1 MKKFIKCLQFVWRYS
16 DGIKSKILFLFIVN
30 ILNIAFRIATPLV
43 SAQVIIKLSN
53 GDYNSLIYW
62 GIILFT
68 ITLLEYSTYYLSRTR
83 MSFVY
88 QRLSKAITKDIAE
101 NILKITNDNLDKAGS
116 GIFLQRIN
124 SDTDKLADIF
134 YIVFDVIGEV
144 FIHVGNFVAIFILN
158 YIAGIF
164 VLLMMVILF
173 IIENIRAK
181 KKEKL
186 DKILRKARDNLSTT
200 VSELVRGSR
209 DIKMLNS
216 EKDFLSKFDKDV
228 DIYSEKY
235 LRLRNIT
242 YKWRLLSWNI
252 DNILELVFILL
263 LVFIIKEKY
272 IVSASAVVLYTYV
285 RNSHGF
291 YYLVGDLIS
300 YFKEFDVSRNRLEE
314 ILGDKLYK
322 KEKFGNVHLDKINGD
337 FEFRNVD
344 FSYGKNKV
352 LKNLSF
358 KIAANSTVAFVGK
371 SGTGKTTIFNLLVKM
386 YDVDSG
392 QILIDNHDVKTLD
405 KDTIRGNITIISQN
419 PYIFN
424 MTIKENLQLVK
435 KDLTDEEMKEACRL
449 ACLDK
454 FIENLENKY
463 DTVIG
468 EGGVNLSGGQKQR
481 LAIARALIQKTEII
495 LFDEATSALDNETQ
509 YEIQKA
515 IENMEGEYT
524 ILIIAH
530 RLSTIKKANKIF
542 YLEEGQIIDSG
553 SHEYLINNCKPYKYL
568 YETEIEKD

>member
-16 DGIKSKILFLFIVN
+16 DGIKSRILFLFIVN

-43 SAQVIIKLSN
+43 SAQVIIKLTN

-101 NILKITNDNLDKAGS
+101 NILKITNNDLDKAGS

>member
-16 DGIKSKILFLFIVN
+16 DGIKSRILFLFIVN

-43 SAQVIIKLSN
+43 SAQVIIKLTN
-53 GDYNSLIYW
+53 GDYNSLVYW

-101 NILKITNDNLDKAGS
+101 NILKITNDDLDKAGS

-495 LFDEATSALDNETQ
+495 LFDEATSALDNQTQ

>member
-16 DGIKSKILFLFIVN
+16 DGIKSRILFLFIVN

-43 SAQVIIKLSN
+43 SAQVIIKLTN

-101 NILKITNDNLDKAGS
+101 NILKITNDDLDKAGS

-314 ILGDKLYK
+314 IIGDKLYK
-322 KEKFGNVHLDKINGD
+322 KEKFGDVHLDKINGD

-553 SHEYLINNCKPYKYL
+553 SHE
-568 YETEIEKD
+568 

>member
-16 DGIKSKILFLFIVN
+16 DGIKSRILFLFIVN

-43 SAQVIIKLSN
+43 SAQVIIKLTN

-101 NILKITNDNLDKAGS
+101 NILKITNDDLDKAGS

-337 FEFRNVD
+337 FEFINVD

>member
-1 MKKFIKCLQFVWRYS
+1 MKRFIKCLQFVWRYS
-16 DGIKSKILFLFIVN
+16 DGIKSRILFLFIVN

-43 SAQVIIKLSN
+43 SAQVIIKLTN

-101 NILKITNDNLDKAGS
+101 NILKITNDDLDKAGS

>member
-1 MKKFIKCLQFVWRYS
+1 MLKFIKSINFVWKYS
-16 DGIKSKILFLFIVN
+16 DGIKGKVLFLFIVN
-30 ILNIAFRIATPLV
+30 LLNIAFRISMPLV
-43 SAQVIIKLSN
+43 SAQVIIKLTN
-53 GDYNSLIYW
+53 GDYNQLIYW
-62 GIILFT
+62 GIILF
-68 ITLLEYSTYYLSRTR
+68 IVTLLENITYQLSRVN
-83 MSFVY
+83 MSKVNQF
-88 QRLSKAITKDIAE
+88 LIKKITKDIAE
-101 NILKITNDNLDKAGS
+101 NILRITNDDLDKTGS
-116 GIFLQRIN
+116 GMFLQRIN

-134 YIVFDVIGEV
+134 YIVFDVIGEL
-144 FIHVGNFVAIFILN
+144 FIHIGNFVAIFILN
-158 YIAGIF
+158 YLAGIF
-164 VLLMMVILF
+164 VLIMMIILF
-173 IIENIRAK
+173 FVEKIRAN

-186 DKILRKARDNLSTT
+186 DKTIRKSRDNLSTT
-200 VSELVRGSR
+200 VSELVRGTR

-216 EKDFLSKFDKDV
+216 EKDFLLKFDNEV
-228 DIYSEKY
+228 DEYSKKY
-235 LRLRNIT
+235 LKMKKTL
-242 YKWRLLSWNI
+242 YSWRFLSWTI
-252 DNILELVFILL
+252 DNLLTLLFIFI

-291 YYLVGDLIS
+291 YYLIGDLMT
-300 YFKEFDVSRNRLEE
+300 YFKEFDVSRVRLEE
-314 ILGDKLYK
+314 IIGDDKYR
-322 KEKFGNVHLDKINGD
+322 KEKFGTVHLDKINGD
-337 FEFRNVD
+337 FEFKNVD
-344 FSYGKNKV
+344 FSYGNKKV
-352 LKNLSF
+352 LEDLNF
-358 KIAANSTVAFVGK
+358 KINANSTVAFVGK
-371 SGTGKTTIFNLLVKM
+371 SGSGKTTIFNLLAKM

-392 QILIDNHDVKTLD
+392 QILIDNHDIKTLD

-424 MTIKENLQLVK
+424 MSIKENLLLVK
-435 KDLTDEEMKEACRL
+435 NDLTDEEMKEACRL

-454 FIENLENKY
+454 FIENLENQY

-542 YLEEGQIIDSG
+542 YLENGKIIDSG
-553 SHEYLINNCKPYKYL
+553 NHEYLINNCESYKHL
-568 YETEIEKD
+568 YETEISKD

>member
-16 DGIKSKILFLFIVN
+16 DGIKSRILFLFIVN
-30 ILNIAFRIATPLV
+30 ILNIAFRITTPLV
-43 SAQVIIKLSN
+43 SAQVIIKLTN

-62 GIILFT
+62 GIILFS

-101 NILKITNDNLDKAGS
+101 NILKITNDDLDKAGS

>member
-43 SAQVIIKLSN
+43 SAQVIIKLTN

-101 NILKITNDNLDKAGS
+101 NILKITNDDLDKAGS

-252 DNILELVFILL
+252 DNILELVFILF

-322 KEKFGNVHLDKINGD
+322 KEKFGDVHLDKINGD

>member
-392 QILIDNHDVKTLD
+392 QILIDNHDVKNLD

>member
-16 DGIKSKILFLFIVN
+16 DGIKSRILFLFIVN

-43 SAQVIIKLSN
+43 SAQVIIKLTN

-101 NILKITNDNLDKAGS
+101 NILKITNDDLDKAGS

-392 QILIDNHDVKTLD
+392 QILIDNHDVKILD

>member
-16 DGIKSKILFLFIVN
+16 DGIKSRILFLFIVN

-43 SAQVIIKLSN
+43 SAQVIIKLTN

-101 NILKITNDNLDKAGS
+101 NILKITNDDLDKAGS

-144 FIHVGNFVAIFILN
+144 FIHVGNFVAIFIL
-158 YIAGIF
+158 YLAGIF

-252 DNILELVFILL
+252 DNILELIFILL

>member
-16 DGIKSKILFLFIVN
+16 DGIKSRILFLFIVN

-101 NILKITNDNLDKAGS
+101 NILKITNDDLDKAGS

-200 VSELVRGSR
+200 ISELVRGSR

-481 LAIARALIQKTEII
+481 LAISRALIQKTEII

>member
-16 DGIKSKILFLFIVN
+16 DGIKSRILFLFIVN

-43 SAQVIIKLSN
+43 SAQVIIKLTN

-101 NILKITNDNLDKAGS
+101 NILKITNDDLDKAGS

-386 YDVDSG
+386 YDVNNG

>member
-101 NILKITNDNLDKAGS
+101 NILKITNDDLDKAGS

-322 KEKFGNVHLDKINGD
+322 KEKFGDVHLDKINGD

>member
-16 DGIKSKILFLFIVN
+16 DGIKSRILFLFIVN

-43 SAQVIIKLSN
+43 SAQVIIKLTN

-101 NILKITNDNLDKAGS
+101 NILKITNDDLDKAGS

-392 QILIDNHDVKTLD
+392 QILIDNHDVKNLD

>member
-16 DGIKSKILFLFIVN
+16 DGIKSRILFLFIVN

-43 SAQVIIKLSN
+43 SAQVIIKLTN

-88 QRLSKAITKDIAE
+88 QRLLKAITKDIAE
-101 NILKITNDNLDKAGS
+101 NILKITNDDLDKAGS

-322 KEKFGNVHLDKINGD
+322 KEKFGDVHLDKINGD

>member
-16 DGIKSKILFLFIVN
+16 DGIKSRILFLFIVN

-43 SAQVIIKLSN
+43 SAQVIIKLTN

-101 NILKITNDNLDKAGS
+101 NILKITNDDLDKAGS

-322 KEKFGNVHLDKINGD
+322 KEKFGDVHLDKINGD

-435 KDLTDEEMKEACRL
+435 KDLTDEEVKEACRL

>member
-16 DGIKSKILFLFIVN
+16 DGIKSRILFLFIVN

-43 SAQVIIKLSN
+43 SAQVIIKLTN

-62 GIILFT
+62 GIILFS

-101 NILKITNDNLDKAGS
+101 NILKITNDDLDKAGS

>member
-16 DGIKSKILFLFIVN
+16 DGIKSRILFLFIVN

-43 SAQVIIKLSN
+43 SAQVIIKLTN

-101 NILKITNDNLDKAGS
+101 NILKITNDDLDKAGS

-252 DNILELVFILL
+252 YNILELVFILL

-322 KEKFGNVHLDKINGD
+322 KEKFGDVHLDKINGD

>member
-16 DGIKSKILFLFIVN
+16 DGIKSRILFLFIVN

-124 SDTDKLADIF
+124 SDTDKFADIF

-242 YKWRLLSWNI
+242 YKWRFLSWNI

>member
-16 DGIKSKILFLFIVN
+16 DGIKSRILFLFIVN

-43 SAQVIIKLSN
+43 SAQVIIKLTN

-101 NILKITNDNLDKAGS
+101 NILKITNDDLDKAGS

-322 KEKFGNVHLDKINGD
+322 KEKFGDVHLDKINGD

-358 KIAANSTVAFVGK
+358 KIAANNTVAFVGK

>member
-16 DGIKSKILFLFIVN
+16 DGIKSRILFLFIVN

-43 SAQVIIKLSN
+43 SAQVIIKLTN

-322 KEKFGNVHLDKINGD
+322 KEKFGDVHLDKINGD

>member
-16 DGIKSKILFLFIVN
+16 DGIKSRILFLFIVN

-43 SAQVIIKLSN
+43 SAQVIIKLTN

-101 NILKITNDNLDKAGS
+101 NILKITNDDLDKAGS

-164 VLLMMVILF
+164 VLLMTVILF

-216 EKDFLSKFDKDV
+216 EKDFLSKFDEDV

-322 KEKFGNVHLDKINGD
+322 KEKFGDVHLDKINGD
-337 FEFRNVD
+337 FEH
-344 FSYGKNKV
+344 KKKK
-352 LKNLSF
+352 LLHLLSF

>member
-16 DGIKSKILFLFIVN
+16 DGIKSRILFLFIVN

-101 NILKITNDNLDKAGS
+101 NILKITNDDLDKAGS

>member
-16 DGIKSKILFLFIVN
+16 DGIKSRILFLFIVN
-30 ILNIAFRIATPLV
+30 ILNIAFRITTPLV
-43 SAQVIIKLSN
+43 SAQVIIRLTN

-101 NILKITNDNLDKAGS
+101 NILKIINDDLDKAGS

-291 YYLVGDLIS
+291 YYLIGDLIS

-322 KEKFGNVHLDKINGD
+322 KEKFGNIHLDKINGD

-449 ACLDK
+449 ACLDE

>member
-16 DGIKSKILFLFIVN
+16 DGIKSRILFLFIVN

-43 SAQVIIKLSN
+43 SAQVIIKLTN

-101 NILKITNDNLDKAGS
+101 NILKITNDDLDKAGS

-392 QILIDNHDVKTLD
+392 QILIDNHDVKNLD

-568 YETEIEKD
+568 YETEIEKN

>member
-16 DGIKSKILFLFIVN
+16 DGIKSRILFLFIVN

-43 SAQVIIKLSN
+43 SAQVIIKLTN

-101 NILKITNDNLDKAGS
+101 NILKITNDDLDKAGS

-386 YDVDSG
+386 YDVNNG

-524 ILIIAH
+524 ILIIDH

>member
-16 DGIKSKILFLFIVN
+16 DGIKSRILFLFIVN

-43 SAQVIIKLSN
+43 SAQVIIKLTN

-101 NILKITNDNLDKAGS
+101 NILKITNDDLDKAGS

-322 KEKFGNVHLDKINGD
+322 KEKFGDVHLDKINGD

>member
-16 DGIKSKILFLFIVN
+16 DGIKSRILFLFIVN

-43 SAQVIIKLSN
+43 SAQVIIKLTN

-101 NILKITNDNLDKAGS
+101 NILKITNDDLDKAGS